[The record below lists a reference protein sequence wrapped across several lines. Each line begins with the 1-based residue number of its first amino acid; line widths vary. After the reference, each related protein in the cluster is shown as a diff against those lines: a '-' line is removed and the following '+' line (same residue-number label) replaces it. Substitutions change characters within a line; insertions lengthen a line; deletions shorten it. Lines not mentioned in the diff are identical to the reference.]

1 MDELKLGIETESEH
15 FNTFKKLMDGK
26 KYSLK
31 EAARLVALDHIKE
44 HPRYYSKLRNVG
56 LK

>member
-15 FNTFKKLMDGK
+15 FKTFKKLMSGK
-26 KYSLK
+26 KHTAQQ
-31 EAARLVALDHIKE
+31 AARMVALDHIKE
-44 HPRYYSKLRNVG
+44 HPQYYSKLRNVG